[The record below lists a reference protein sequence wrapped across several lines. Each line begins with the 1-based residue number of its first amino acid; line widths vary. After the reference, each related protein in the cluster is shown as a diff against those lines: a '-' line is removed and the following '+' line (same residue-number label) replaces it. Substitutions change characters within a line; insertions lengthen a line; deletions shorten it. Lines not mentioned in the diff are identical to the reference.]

1 MSELTIARPGGP
13 AGARSVFSPVTVAL
27 MLAVGV
33 LGFIGTVVLGAYA
46 PDLRSGRNGGAHA
59 LSNAATGYAGLVKLL
74 EKTGRSPR
82 VIRDEARFVQP
93 ELVVLTPER
102 GATPIDGATGPRE
115 NKLTLMVLPK
125 WSTAPDKER
134 SGWVRVTGVLPFW
147 EPEGVMAPRTRLTVR
162 RRPGKGVTLRAAP
175 GLPGE
180 IRLAAPRPIQV
191 ITAFK
196 PRVEKREDGSTYEV
210 DRLEPLITDGR
221 GGIVLGRFTDRPF
234 FVLADPDLLSNHGVA
249 DLERAR
255 AAVVLLDHIAGG
267 RADGIAFDVTLN
279 GLGRGRSVLRLF
291 FEPPLLAMTLAIAAA
306 LVLAGW
312 QAFARFGAPAT
323 PERAVA
329 FGKRAL
335 LDNTA
340 ALVRKARREAALGG
354 RYADA
359 IRVRAR
365 ELFGVP
371 AALEGTQ
378 ADAYLDRIN
387 NGPRFSALASEV
399 EAARDRAALLD
410 AARRLHGWMGDRIR

>member
-1 MSELTIARPGGP
+1 MSELTVARPT
-13 AGARSVFSPVTVAL
+13 AARSVFSPVTVAL

-59 LSNAATGYAGLVKLL
+59 LSHAATGYAGLVRLL
-74 EKTGRSPR
+74 EETGREPR
-82 VIRDEARFVQP
+82 IIRDDPGFVQP

-125 WSTAPDKER
+125 WSTVADKER

-175 GLPGE
+175 GLSAGL
-180 IRLAAPRPIQV
+180 RLAAPRPVQV

-196 PRVEKREDGSTYEV
+196 PRAEKREDGSTFEV
-210 DRLEPLITDGR
+210 DRLQPLITDGR
-221 GGIVLGRFTDRPF
+221 GGIVLGRFTDRPLY
-234 FVLADPDLLSNHGVA
+234 VLADPDLLSNYGIA
-249 DLERAR
+249 DLARAR
-255 AAVVLLDHIAGG
+255 AAVALLDHVAGG
-267 RADGIAFDVTLN
+267 RAENIAFDVTLN

-306 LVLAGW
+306 LILAGW
-312 QAFARFGAPAT
+312 QAVARFGAAAA

-329 FGKRAL
+329 FGKTAL

-340 ALVRKARREAALGG
+340 MLVRKAGREAALGG

-359 IRVRAR
+359 IRARAR

-371 AALEGTQ
+371 PALEGAR
-378 ADAYLDRIN
+378 ADAYLDCMKK
-387 NGPRFSALASEV
+387 GERFSALAAGVAE
-399 EAARDRAALLD
+399 ARDRGTLLD